1 MNWALEPKAFWNH
14 VKEVARSFEVRLG
27 VEDNKCGFSFATEII
42 LADLVLVFGP
52 NVTFLDV
59 NNQMCSGKTS
69 LLLKTSRLL
78 LVLLVFVRTF
88 LHGSFADQ
96 SADDASTNVP
106 NVAQVT
112 FLFWPIARRYRY
124 LTYTGAMQSLVSFP
138 HRSFADVR

>member
-52 NVTFLDV
+52 NLTFLDV